1 MEVNILIKYE
11 DGIYTEMSKVF
22 DADRPEPAP
31 GLNAFFITFY
41 YDDKIYSKKV
51 VNEYLNIRGLKELI
65 GYFMSTTSKVQSTP
79 ETSNTPR
86 FRIAIQSLLAAIKYP
101 DWQNVHYLLKY
112 LSGGF
117 KSRQYE
123 LQTVPEELKITTG
136 YKVLC
141 HSENDISFMFSKND
155 VHIPQLANFIN

>member
-11 DGIYTEMSKVF
+11 DGVYTEMSKVF

-51 VNEYLNIRGLKELI
+51 VDKYIYENSLKELY
-65 GYFMSTTSKVQSTP
+65 GYFMSTTSKVRSIP
-79 ETSNTPR
+79 ENSNAPKLK
-86 FRIAIQSLLAAIKYP
+86 IVLQGLLIIIKNP
-101 DWQNVHYLLKY
+101 EWQNVCYWVKY
-112 LSGGF
+112 ATGGF
-117 KSRQYE
+117 ITRKYE
-123 LQTVPEELKITTG
+123 LQSVPADLNITTG

-141 HSENDISFMFSKND
+141 YSENKIDFMYTNKD
-155 VHIPQLANFIN
+155 VHIPKLSNYIN